1 MKKNK
6 TYIIAEVGT
15 NHNGSLKTALKYVD
29 KLATTGV
36 DAVKF
41 QIADFKE
48 VYSDKLFAPDYQKKL
63 LVKSNFEKIVKAR
76 LLSYED
82 HKKIY
87 KRCLKKNVD
96 YLCSAFDLRSLKFI
110 SKNMKLR
117 YYKIP
122 SSEIYSIDLLK
133 YISKKKKKI
142 ILSTGMSN
150 ISDIRETIKVLNQ
163 NFKKDISI

>member
-1 MKKNK
+1 LKKNK

-117 YYKIP
+117 Y
-122 SSEIYSIDLLK
+122 
-133 YISKKKKKI
+133 
-142 ILSTGMSN
+142 
-150 ISDIRETIKVLNQ
+150 
-163 NFKKDISI
+163 

>member
-48 VYSDKLFAPDYQKKL
+48 VYSDKLFAPDYRKKL
-63 LVKSNFEKIVKAR
+63 NKKVFKGINKVGSN
-76 LLSYED
+76 
-82 HKKIY
+82 
-87 KRCLKKNVD
+87 
-96 YLCSAFDLRSLKFI
+96 
-110 SKNMKLR
+110 
-117 YYKIP
+117 
-122 SSEIYSIDLLK
+122 
-133 YISKKKKKI
+133 
-142 ILSTGMSN
+142 STC
-150 ISDIRETIKVLNQ
+150 R
-163 NFKKDISI
+163 FKTGN